1 MLNIDVIVKD
11 FFSQYPNHT
20 IIIAYSGGVDSQV
33 LLHVLATLKQQHQL
47 SNSLHVCHV
56 NHGLSAN
63 ASAWQNFAEQ
73 QCQTLE
79 LPLTVCNVDVQAKA
93 QHSLE
98 ALARD
103 ARYQA
108 LQQVCTVQNND
119 CLVVTG
125 HHGDDQAETFLLALK
140 RGAGL
145 KGLSAMA
152 TIKDFANTGVANS
165 SNTVTSNT
173 ALNTAQKY
181 TQQLARP
188 FLNISRADI
197 LNYAKKYQLDWVEDE
212 SNTDESFDRNFIR
225 HQVMP
230 LLAQRWPSVLST
242 FARSAQ
248 HCQSGQELLDELAEQ
263 DLQQCRTS
271 LFTGE
276 QGLEAAY
283 LQSLSIA
290 RFNNLV
296 RFFLAQAKGLM
307 PSVEQLAQ
315 LHQQLFAQ
323 ADKTPMVKVGQ
334 YWLRRFQSAWYLTD
348 DFADISAWQIEL
360 DLDELKTNK
369 VRVNLPDNVAS
380 LSFSLQ
386 DVTPEDLTRQST
398 RHSIKAPQLTDKITL
413 CFNHNN
419 PRCLPDFRQNSRSLK
434 KVLQELEI
442 PPWQRKRIAFLYYN
456 EELVAA
462 LGYFVCKTFLPKND
476 EKPLIISSSN
486 DTN

>member
-1 MLNIDVIVKD
+1 MNTSNNRTLIESVGFGDEKMYIELSTNR
-11 FFSQYPNHT
+11 
-20 IIIAYSGGVDSQV
+20 
-33 LLHVLATLKQQHQL
+33 VLAVPYSYTKRLE
-47 SNSLHVCHV
+47 
-56 NHGLSAN
+56 SARK
-63 ASAWQNFAEQ
+63 ED
-73 QCQTLE
+73 L
-79 LPLTVCNVDVQAKA
+79 VDYRLIANGVGIHFEKIDEDI
-93 QHSLE
+93 SVE
-98 ALARD
+98 GIIRD
-103 ARYQA
+103 F
-108 LQQVCTVQNND
+108 
-119 CLVVTG
+119 G
-125 HHGDDQAETFLLALK
+125 SETK
-140 RGAGL
+140 R
-145 KGLSAMA
+145 
-152 TIKDFANTGVANS
+152 I
-165 SNTVTSNT
+165 
-173 ALNTAQKY
+173 
-181 TQQLARP
+181 
-188 FLNISRADI
+188 NISVTTDFLDIAD
-197 LNYAKKYQLDWVEDE
+197 NYAKKHQLDWVEDE

-263 DLQQCRTS
+263 DLQQCYTS

-276 QGLEAAY
+276 QGLETAY

-334 YWLRRFQSAWYLTD
+334 YWLRRFQSVWYLTD
-348 DFADISAWQIEL
+348 DFANISAWQIAL
-360 DLDELKTNK
+360 DLDELKTK
-369 VRVNLPDNVAS
+369 RVRVNLPDNLAS

-386 DVTPEDLTRQST
+386 DVTPECLTRQST
-398 RHSIKAPQLTDKITL
+398 RQLIKAPQLTDKITIR
-413 CFNHNN
+413 FNHSN
-419 PRCLPDFRQNSRSLK
+419 PRCLPDFRQNSRPLK

-476 EKPLIISSSN
+476 EKYLIISSSN